1 MFPSRKP
8 QFNNTFITQQSM
20 TTLRIMCSDRTG
32 LVHGITGV
40 LARHD
45 LNIISNHEF
54 VSADTAQFFMRTE
67 FEMVRGEHG
76 SVPVDADI
84 ISLQHTLTEELRAVL
99 PMDAGILFSAPR
111 KTRVMILVTK
121 EYHCLGELLLR
132 HAFGDLQAEIC
143 AVAGNYTTL
152 QALTEQFS
160 IPFHCVSHEGI
171 SRDEQEEQ
179 MIACIDAYQ
188 PDYIVL
194 AKYMRILS
202 PRFVERYERRII
214 NIHHSFLPAFI
225 GAQPYK
231 QAYQRGVKII
241 GATAH
246 FVTNDLDEGPIIAQ
260 SVIPVDHTHSPNDMA
275 QRGRDV
281 EKTVLARALNL
292 VLQERVFLCGNRV
305 ILFE

>member
-1 MFPSRKP
+1 MPV
-8 QFNNTFITQQSM
+8 
-20 TTLRIMCSDRTG
+20 LRISCTDRTG
-32 LVHGITGV
+32 LVHAITGV
-40 LARHD
+40 LVRHH

-54 VSADTAQFFMRTE
+54 VDKDSLQFFMRTE
-67 FEMVRGEHG
+67 FDIPDES
-76 SVPVDADI
+76 SVSHI
-84 ISLQHTLTEELRAVL
+84 GTYLHQQLTDELTYVL
-99 PMDAGILFSAPR
+99 PEQAHITLSHSAPPR
-111 KTRVMILVTK
+111 IMILVTK

-132 HAFGDLQAEIC
+132 HTFGDMPAEIC

-152 QALTEQFS
+152 QTLTEKFDL
-160 IPFHCVSHEGI
+160 PYHCISHEGMT
-171 SRDEQEEQ
+171 REEQEEQ
-179 MIACIDAYQ
+179 MMACIDRYA
-188 PDYIVL
+188 PDYLVL
-194 AKYMRILS
+194 AKYMRVLS
-202 PRFVERYERRII
+202 PGFVERYAHRII

-260 SVIPVDHTHSPNDMA
+260 SVIPVDHTHSAADMA

-281 EKTVLARALNL
+281 EKTVLARALKL
-292 VLQERVFLCGNRV
+292 VLEERVFLCGNRV